1 MGSQGMGV
9 MAGSSSHKDAIPVGK
24 SDARLFR
31 EAKQRGE
38 TLQNLTGNQ

>member
-24 SDARLFR
+24 SLH
-31 EAKQRGE
+31 
-38 TLQNLTGNQ
+38 LQVRQTAWVPGLCFYLVV